1 MAQPPPMQE
10 SASAK
15 GRSESSPRRRPG
27 SKKDGRRRRRAD
39 AEAVL
44 LSPPSKKEADRRAY
58 ISEWLVAIGVPA
70 AAIRTEHQTDAGPVD
85 LYLTNRRIIL
95 EVKQGGRLS
104 RGPYADGTGSIGTE
118 SAFEQVARYVVAERA
133 RERLYLEDGVRERN
147 WIGIATDG
155 RVWYAWEWQPKPSD
169 PGDAPS
175 RISAWQGTELS
186 RANIGRLAV
195 LLDRGTVGREW
206 ASADMSH
213 VFEDAR
219 SALERSFQR
228 RRALRD
234 VRTQQ
239 GLWLEQLR
247 GGGNAPDADRD
258 AMFVLHSM
266 LILIARMI
274 SARPGDGD
282 PRYGFVQWVGDE
294 EIRSLEGIIAG
305 YNWSQHTGDILRAV
319 YRHFV
324 PAEHRRLYGEY
335 YTPDWLAEIVC
346 AEVIDDGFIA
356 EQARRYGAG
365 LEVQGVLDPACG
377 SGTFLYHAAKRIVGS
392 EPVKR
397 AYLKGDDAA
406 RLACLMVRGIDIHP
420 VAVEM
425 ARANMRRILP
435 DASEIDISVYQGDS
449 LLTPRPEAVLHG
461 GGGRDLPLVSPGGR
475 HLILPGWFAV
485 SDSRSISRFVE
496 SAADDADMPPS
507 LGAGADGYDEEGLRE
522 AHGQLRG
529 IIRSES
535 NGVWLWY
542 ILNQAGPMRLRGT
555 IGRIVANPPW
565 VSYDK
570 LQVPDRKAEV
580 RRMAG
585 ECGLWVGGKN
595 AKFDMAALFVD
606 RCTALYAGA
615 GAGGGGAVGGWVLPH
630 GAMAGGGNWANF
642 AAKMGDSAGGVWD
655 IGSLAF
661 PTKSCVMFFG
671 VSAGHRALCRRAG
684 SARPAENDAWAA
696 AREKI
701 AWRQRQWRNCAG
713 RPAEEPSAWLEGG
726 RSGRALATQGATIVP
741 HCLVYASG
749 VERGVRGPG
758 IASVTTKPSTHEP
771 WKSLGTMSGDVP
783 SSWVRR
789 CVTASNVLPYAIKT
803 HAECILPLGE
813 DGRWDERRSS
823 NAFWRAAQD
832 QYSAHCGI
840 GGNNPKTL
848 EARLDFNGMLLRQAL
863 RAGQAGHYVVY
874 NKAGAVLSAARL
886 PDIGLVAHA
895 TVYYMRCA
903 SKSEALFVEAVLN
916 AGCMLP
922 AFLSTRRN
930 GRDFAAHLWSAVPV
944 PRYDSSDAGHRR
956 LRGLAARAEAAAAG
970 AFQASA
976 TPAVNKRLVREAVAE
991 SGLGSAIDEACRR
1004 VLPRHAEP

>member
-1 MAQPPPMQE
+1 MAQAPPMRE
-10 SASAK
+10 SARGK
-15 GRSESSPRRRPG
+15 GRSESSPRGRRA
-27 SKKDGRRRRRAD
+27 SKKDGRGRRRAD

-70 AAIRTEHQTDAGPVD
+70 AAIRTEHQTDAGPAG

-95 EVKQGGRLS
+95 EIKQDGRLS

-133 RERLYLEDGVRERN
+133 RERLYLEEGVRERN

-175 RISAWQGTELS
+175 RINAWQGTELS

-294 EIRSLEGIIAG
+294 EIRSLEDIIAG

-397 AYLKGDDAA
+397 AYLKGDDAM
-406 RLACLMVRGIDIHP
+406 RLACSMVRGIDIHP

-522 AHGQLRG
+522 AHGQLRE

-570 LQVPDRKAEV
+570 LQAPDRKAEV

-615 GAGGGGAVGGWVLPH
+615 GA
-630 GAMAGGGNWANF
+630 
-642 AAKMGDSAGGVWD
+642 
-655 IGSLAF
+655 
-661 PTKSCVMFFG
+661 
-671 VSAGHRALCRRAG
+671 
-684 SARPAENDAWAA
+684 
-696 AREKI
+696 
-701 AWRQRQWRNCAG
+701 
-713 RPAEEPSAWLEGG
+713 EGG
-726 RSGRALATQGATIVP
+726 RRSGGGCCRTARWLGAAT
-741 HCLVYASG
+741 
-749 VERGVRGPG
+749 GP
-758 IASVTTKPSTHEP
+758 TLRQR
-771 WKSLGTMSGDVP
+771 LGT
-783 SSWVRR
+783 
-789 CVTASNVLPYAIKT
+789 
-803 HAECILPLGE
+803 
-813 DGRWDERRSS
+813 
-823 NAFWRAAQD
+823 
-832 QYSAHCGI
+832 
-840 GGNNPKTL
+840 
-848 EARLDFNGMLLRQAL
+848 
-863 RAGQAGHYVVY
+863 
-874 NKAGAVLSAARL
+874 
-886 PDIGLVAHA
+886 
-895 TVYYMRCA
+895 
-903 SKSEALFVEAVLN
+903 
-916 AGCMLP
+916 
-922 AFLSTRRN
+922 
-930 GRDFAAHLWSAVPV
+930 
-944 PRYDSSDAGHRR
+944 
-956 LRGLAARAEAAAAG
+956 
-970 AFQASA
+970 
-976 TPAVNKRLVREAVAE
+976 VREACGRLAAWRSRQSRASCSLASAPATGPCAAGPAAQGRPRTTPGRQPAKRSRGSSDSGGIPPGGPPRSRPHGSRTAGVAGR
-991 SGLGSAIDEACRR
+991 SPRR
-1004 VLPRHAEP
+1004 GPRSCPTA

>member
-1 MAQPPPMQE
+1 MAQAPPMRE
-10 SASAK
+10 SARGK
-15 GRSESSPRRRPG
+15 GRSEPSPRGRRA
-27 SKKDGRRRRRAD
+27 SKKDGRGRRRAD

-70 AAIRTEHQTDAGPVD
+70 AAIRTEHQTDAGPAG

-95 EVKQGGRLS
+95 EIKQDGRLS

-133 RERLYLEDGVRERN
+133 RERLYLEEGVRERN

-175 RISAWQGTELS
+175 RINAWQGTELS

-294 EIRSLEGIIAG
+294 EIRSLEDIIAG

-397 AYLKGDDAA
+397 AYLKGDDAM
-406 RLACLMVRGIDIHP
+406 RLACSMVRGIDIHP

-425 ARANMRRILP
+425 ARANMRRLLP
-435 DASEIDISVYQGDS
+435 GAGEADIAIYQGDS
-449 LLTPRPEAVLHG
+449 LLTPRPEAVLYGNG
-461 GGGRDLPLVSPGGR
+461 GDDLPLVSPGGR

-485 SDSRSISRFVE
+485 SDGRNISRFVE
-496 SAADDADMPPS
+496 SAADDAGMPPS
-507 LGAGADGYDEEGLRE
+507 LGAGSEGYDEGGLLE
-522 AHGQLRG
+522 AHGQLRE
-529 IIRSES
+529 IIRAEA

-570 LQVPDRKAEV
+570 IQEPARKAEV
-580 RRMAG
+580 RRMAE

-595 AKFDMAALFVD
+595 AKFDTAALFVD
-606 RCTALYAGA
+606 RCTALYA
-615 GAGGGGAVGGWVLPH
+615 AGGRGKCRSGWVLPH

-642 AAKMGDSAGGVWD
+642 AARLGDGAGGVWD
-655 IGSLAF
+655 IANLAF

-671 VSAGHRALCRRAG
+671 VRAGRRALRRRG
-684 SARPAENDAWAA
+684 RGGPRPAENDAWAA
-696 AREKI
+696 AREKT
-701 AWRQRQWRNCAG
+701 AWERGGGAAG
-713 RPAEEPSAWLEGG
+713 RPADEPSAWLEGG
-726 RSGRALATQGATIVP
+726 AKEGGGRAPATQGATIVP
-741 HCLVYASG
+741 HCLVYAAS
-749 VERGVRGPG
+749 VERGTGKRGT
-758 IASVTTKPSTHEP
+758 ARVTTKPSIHEP
-771 WKSLGTMSGDVP
+771 WKGLGTASGVVP
-783 SSWVRR
+783 ESWVRR
-789 CVTASNVLPYAIKT
+789 CVTASDVLPYAIKT

-813 DGRWDERRSS
+813 DGRWDEDRGS
-823 NAFWRAAQD
+823 NAFWKAARD

-903 SKSEALFVEAVLN
+903 SKSEALFVEA
-916 AGCMLP
+916 A
-922 AFLSTRRN
+922 
-930 GRDFAAHLWSAVPV
+930 
-944 PRYDSSDAGHRR
+944 
-956 LRGLAARAEAAAAG
+956 
-970 AFQASA
+970 
-976 TPAVNKRLVREAVAE
+976 
-991 SGLGSAIDEACRR
+991 
-1004 VLPRHAEP
+1004 